1 MRRYLRALS
10 LGFLSLAL
18 VATTRAQEITATIA
32 GTVTDQ
38 SGAPLPGVAV
48 VARNLGK
55 GVTTQAVSSNTGRYT
70 LPYLINGEYE
80 ITFTLSG
87 FKTYVAKNISLH
99 VNDRLEVGASLRVE
113 GVTESV
119 EVTASGQLIQ
129 PSPAVQNLMG
139 STQVQELPLNNRNF
153 VQLATLVPGVSSS
166 LSDEVGI
173 GLTSTVSLSINGAR
187 RNAVNW
193 LVDGAQNVDVGSNI
207 TLLSTPTLESIEEF
221 KIITSSYS
229 AEWPRSGGGIINVVT
244 KSGSNTFRGA
254 AYEYTFRGAAYEYN
268 RSDSRNA
275 NSFFRKQSTDP
286 AIRDNPAS
294 LKYNN
299 YGATLGGPLIKDE
312 LFFFGSFEQRKI
324 NRAPSSLVALTV
336 DPAWLT
342 DPNNANYVAPALRDP
357 NAVKLLS
364 AWPAPNTGTT
374 QFQSNAPNKQD
385 TTQWV
390 GRMDWHMSAKWR
402 AMVRYTHDLSNT
414 VEPGGL
420 FFGTAIPNVATTV
433 TDVPG
438 QIFVGQ
444 IVTTINPHMVN
455 EVSLQYTSNAIKSV
469 YGDNAKNKRDQYGI
483 NIPEL
488 YPENRNNLI
497 PSVNVTGLAG
507 IGAPQ
512 LFDNNYKNYTLGDS
526 LSYTRGN
533 HSFKGGLLLTFE
545 QKNEWSGQSTQGTFN
560 FVTAGGRTAF
570 QNFLTGNADGLCG
583 ASCTYTEPEKEVQ
596 VQERFNRYEF
606 YVQDSWHL
614 KPNVTIDLGVRYAL
628 YPGVTDV
635 NNLLT
640 NFVPSRFD
648 PTKAGTF
655 SPGAGTMVAGTGDV
669 LNGIVTAGQ
678 NSPYGTAIY
687 PTDKGNIQPRVGF
700 SWDLAGKGETV
711 VRGGYGIYYDQPLV
725 GIFEQN
731 AFVNPPLVT
740 NPQVLNPKLSNPGSG
755 ASPATRPIVAL
766 TASSDPF
773 QTPRTQQWNVGVQR
787 KLYARGVIDVGYVGS
802 AGDNLIQP
810 IDINAPTPKEVMATN
825 GVINLARPYAG
836 YAGISY
842 RQTTAKARYNGL
854 LVNFRHDA
862 GRKGLLSIAYTLSK
876 SKTDATND
884 RDAVDLPQDRTNLAA
899 EYAISRT
906 DRTHVFTAN
915 YVYELPFFRDAK
927 GGIGKQVLGGWQL
940 SGITEFWSGPPISRV
955 VNGQTNGS
963 RRGIRVNQISDPFSN
978 LPANTAGGIYY
989 FNPAAFAPPAD
1000 GQLGTTGRAIFRLP
1014 GVNQWDITASKNWYP
1029 SKTTRLQFR
1038 ADFINAF
1045 NHTQLDP
1052 AAIQNVC
1059 TVVVAATDCSSS
1071 TANFGKITGTRA
1083 PREIQL
1089 GIKFFFN

>member
-1 MRRYLRALS
+1 MRRYLRALAF
-10 LGFLSLAL
+10 GCLAL
-18 VATTRAQEITATIA
+18 AQAATIRAQEITATIA

-38 SGAPLPGVAV
+38 SGAPLPGVSVIAK
-48 VARNLGK
+48 NLGK
-55 GVTTQAVSSNTGRYT
+55 GVTTEAVTSTTGRYT
-70 LPYLINGEYE
+70 LPYLINGDYE
-80 ITFTLSG
+80 ITFTMSG
-87 FKTYVAKNISLH
+87 FKTHVARNITLH
-99 VNDRLEVGASLRVE
+99 VNDRLEVGASLGVQ
-113 GVTESV
+113 GVTETV
-119 EVTASGQLIQ
+119 EVNASAQLIQ

-221 KIITSSYS
+221 KIITSSYA

-244 KSGSNTFRGA
+244 KSGSNTFRGS
-254 AYEYTFRGAAYEYN
+254 AYEYN

-286 AIRDNPAS
+286 AIRDNPAY

-299 YGATLGGPLIKDE
+299 YGVTLGGPLVKDE

-324 NRAPSSLVALTV
+324 NRAPSSLVAQTI
-336 DPAWLT
+336 DPAWLN

-374 QFQSNAPNKQD
+374 QYQSNAPNKQD

-390 GRMDWHMSAKWR
+390 GRVDWHANAKWR
-402 AMVRYTHDLSNT
+402 LMARYTHDLSNT

-420 FFGTAIPNVATTV
+420 FFGTAIPNVATTI

-438 QIFVGQ
+438 QVFVGNV
-444 IVTTINPHMVN
+444 VTTINSHMLN
-455 EVSLQYTSNAIKSV
+455 EVSVQYTSNAISSV
-469 YGDNAKNKRDQYGI
+469 YGENARNKRDQYGLTI
-483 NIPEL
+483 SEL

-497 PSVNVTGLAG
+497 PTVAVSGLSS
-507 IGAPQ
+507 IGANQ
-512 LFDNNYKNYTLGDS
+512 LFDNNYKNFTIGDNV
-526 LSYTRGN
+526 SYAKGN
-533 HSFKGGLLLTFE
+533 HSMKGGFLLAFE
-545 QKNEWSGQSTQGTFN
+545 QKNELSTSGTQGSFS
-560 FVTAGGRTAF
+560 FVAAGGRTAF

-583 ASCTYTEPEKEVQ
+583 ASCTYTEPEKEVG

-606 YVQDSWHL
+606 YLQDSWKV
-614 KPNVTIDLGVRYAL
+614 KPTLTIDLGLRYAV

-655 SPGAGTMVAGTGDV
+655 AAGNGAMVAGTGDV
-669 LNGIVTAGQ
+669 LNGIVVAGK
-678 NSPYGTAIY
+678 NSPYGDAIY
-687 PTDKGNIQPRVGF
+687 PTDKGNIQPRLGF
-700 SWDLAGKGETV
+700 SWDRGGKGETV

-755 ASPATRPIVAL
+755 TSPTTRPIVAL
-766 TASSDPF
+766 IASSDPF
-773 QTPRTQQWNVGVQR
+773 QTPRTQQWNIGVVR
-787 KLYARGVIDVGYVGS
+787 KLYARGVLDIGYVGS

-810 IDINAPTPKEVMATN
+810 VDINAPTPGEVMAAPGN
-825 GVINLARPYAG
+825 AINLARPYAG
-836 YAGISY
+836 YAGINF
-842 RQTTAKARYNGL
+842 RQTTAKARYNAM

-862 GRKGLLSIAYTLSK
+862 GRNGLLSVAYTLSR

-906 DRTHVFTAN
+906 DRTHVLTIN
-915 YVYELPFFRDAK
+915 YVYELPFFRNAQD
-927 GGIGKQVLGGWQL
+927 GIGKQVLGGWQL
-940 SGITEFWSGPPISRV
+940 SGISTFWSGPPISRV
-955 VNGQTNGS
+955 VNGTTNGS
-963 RRGIRVNQISDPFSN
+963 RRGIRVNQVSDPFSN

-989 FNPAAFAPPAD
+989 FNPGAFAPPAD
-1000 GQLGTTGRAIFRLP
+1000 GRLGTTGRAIFRLP

-1029 SKTTRLQFR
+1029 SKSTRLQFR

-1052 AAIQNVC
+1052 NAIQNVC
-1059 TVVVAATDCSSS
+1059 TVAVTATDCTAS
-1071 TANFGKITGTRA
+1071 TGNFGKITGTRA